1 MVSFMGETTR
11 AGGDAS
17 QVQSVDRA
25 LMVLD
30 LLARR
35 GELGVTELAA
45 ELAVHKST
53 AFRLVT
59 ALERRD
65 LVQQIG
71 DRGKYRLGLG
81 ILRLASATTGQLE
94 VSREGRDV
102 CEQLAHELGE
112 TVNIAIMDDTSA
124 VNVLQEYGDASVMT
138 RNWIGR
144 RTPLHA
150 TSSGK
155 VLLAFCDEAVRKHA
169 LTRDLDHLTP
179 NTFSNP
185 DELLSELHEVAEKGW
200 ASTNEELEIGLTA
213 VAAPV
218 RDGGGRVIAA
228 VSASG
233 PSFRLTPDR
242 FEAVAG
248 RLISGADEI
257 SSRLGYYG
265 D

>member
-1 MVSFMGETTR
+1 MAETTR

-35 GELGVTELAA
+35 GELGVTELAT

-65 LVQQIG
+65 LVQQVG

-81 ILRLASATTGQLE
+81 VLRLAAATTGRLE
-94 VSREGRDV
+94 VSREGREV
-102 CEQLAHELGE
+102 CERLAHELGE
-112 TVNIAIMDDTSA
+112 TVNIAIMDDDSA
-124 VNVLQEYGDASVMT
+124 VNVLQEYGNASVMT

-155 VLLAFCDEAVRKHA
+155 VLLAFADGSVRKHFLSMPLEP
-169 LTRDLDHLTP
+169 LTE
-179 NTFSNP
+179 NTLSDP
-185 DELLSELHEVAEKGW
+185 DELLTELVEVTGRGW
-200 ASTNEELEIGLTA
+200 ASTYEELEIGLTA

-218 RDGGGRVIAA
+218 RDGSGQVIAA

-233 PSFRLTPDR
+233 PSFRLTRDR
-242 FEAVAG
+242 FEPVAA
-248 RLISGADEI
+248 RLVDGAAEI
-257 SSRLGYYG
+257 SSRLGYFG
-265 D
+265 A